1 MKVLHLITPILFGL
15 TMATA
20 AHAED
25 KVLRIAT
32 EGAFYPGNFTKP
44 DGSLDGFEIELAKD
58 LCTRMKVTCEIA
70 AQDWDGL
77 IPSLNAGKY
86 DAIMAS
92 MSITDKRLEVVD
104 FSIPYIRVSLAFAT
118 MGDGPLADLPG
129 TGTVVNLD
137 DEAAAGPAIA
147 ALHEALKGKTIG
159 AQTATVGVDY
169 LTKAFGG
176 DITLNEYK
184 SAEQS
189 DLDLLAGRVDAVFAG
204 APILAASLSKPEMKG
219 VKIAGYTLSGSM
231 FGRGAG
237 VAVRKGG
244 DALKTDFNEAIRAA
258 AADGTMSKLF
268 VKWYGIDLTPEWK

>member
-15 TMATA
+15 TLAMA
-20 AHAED
+20 AHAEL
-25 KVLRIAT
+25 KVLRIAA
-32 EGAFYPGNFTKP
+32 EGSLYLGNFTN
-44 DGSLDGFEIELAKD
+44 LDKRLEGFEIELAKG
-58 LCTRMKVTCEIA
+58 LCTRMKVTCEIV

-92 MSITDKRLEVVD
+92 MSITDKRLEAVD

-129 TGTVVNLD
+129 TGPVVNLD
-137 DEAAAGPAIA
+137 DAAAAGPAIT
-147 ALHEALKGKTIG
+147 ALHEALTGKT
-159 AQTATVGVDY
+159 
-169 LTKAFGG
+169 FGD

-184 SAEQS
+184 SAEQH

-204 APILAASLSKPEMKG
+204 APILAASLSKPEMKD

-237 VAVRKGG
+237 VAVRKG
-244 DALKTDFNEAIRAA
+244 DEALKTNFDEAIRAA